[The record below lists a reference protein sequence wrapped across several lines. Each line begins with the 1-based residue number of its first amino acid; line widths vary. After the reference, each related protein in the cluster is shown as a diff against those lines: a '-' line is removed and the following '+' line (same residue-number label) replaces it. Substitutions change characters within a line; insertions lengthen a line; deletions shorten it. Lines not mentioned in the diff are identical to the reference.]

1 MKTTMNI
8 DDIVIK
14 KTLLLL
20 IDSLEIIDEL
30 ENSSKKEEIKQ
41 KISSVYTLL
50 ISAVGNA
57 LIAE

>member
-1 MKTTMNI
+1 M
-8 DDIVIK
+8 
-14 KTLLLL
+14 
-20 IDSLEIIDEL
+20 IDEL